1 MHYYFYKIYQQ
12 DNGQTM
18 T

>member
-12 DNGQTM
+12 DNGQMM